1 MDTPSKPE
9 WLRIRPPTTE
19 QFDWIR
25 RQVAHQSLH
34 TVCQEAHCPNMTE
47 CWSAGTATFM
57 VLGDTCTR
65 GCRFC
70 AVKTGR
76 KGLSVDPFEPE
87 KLAATVTRMNLR
99 YVVITSV
106 DRDDL
111 PDQGAH
117 HFAACVSAIKQ
128 KSPATIVEVLTPD
141 FGGDESL
148 TEIVA
153 NSGCE
158 VFGHNIETVRRLQ
171 SGVRDRRAH
180 YDQSLRVLLTAK
192 KKNPDLYTKS
202 GLMLGL
208 GEKTKEVEETF
219 DDLLHNKVSFL
230 SLGQYLA
237 PSQNHLPVFRFVPPA
252 EFSELKSKA
261 ISKGFLFCQSGPLV
275 RSSYKAGEFFFS
287 SEPIRKSQQ
296 SF

>member
-34 TVCQEAHCPNMTE
+34 TVCQEAQCPNMTE

-106 DRDDL
+106 DQALLGARRSLASVELARGEQLRTYLVQLAPHTLVGVL
-111 PDQGAH
+111 PEPICLSKIDED
-117 HFAACVSAIKQ
+117 F
-128 KSPATIVEVLTPD
+128 VLTIPVAV
-141 FGGDESL
+141 DED
-148 TEIVA
+148 
-153 NSGCE
+153 GR
-158 VFGHNIETVRRLQ
+158 F
-171 SGVRDRRAH
+171 D
-180 YDQSLRVLLTAK
+180 
-192 KKNPDLYTKS
+192 
-202 GLMLGL
+202 
-208 GEKTKEVEETF
+208 GEWV
-219 DDLLHNKVSFL
+219 
-230 SLGQYLA
+230 
-237 PSQNHLPVFRFVPPA
+237 
-252 EFSELKSKA
+252 
-261 ISKGFLFCQSGPLV
+261 
-275 RSSYKAGEFFFS
+275 
-287 SEPIRKSQQ
+287 
-296 SF
+296 